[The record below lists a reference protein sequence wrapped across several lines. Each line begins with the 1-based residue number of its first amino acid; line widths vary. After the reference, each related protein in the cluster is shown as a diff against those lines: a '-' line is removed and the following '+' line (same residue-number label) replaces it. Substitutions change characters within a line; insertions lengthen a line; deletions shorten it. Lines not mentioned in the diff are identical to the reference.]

1 MMPRSITAQQKR
13 PDDRPGWA
21 KTLGLP
27 KDVFDTRSD
36 GESTPRAPGMLAYKL
51 LGKPLPA
58 QDDDTPVLVF
68 LPGFPDRC
76 ESFDG
81 LAARFADTHACVL
94 TCLPDYEQRATDA
107 GGGRLSRR
115 WGHSFDSICDM
126 LRATI
131 ERLVPPPPPPAATA
145 SSSASSSSASS
156 SSTASTSASGA
167 GPRKVTLVVHD
178 WGAFVCYRFVA
189 MHPEMVE
196 AVVALDVAFG
206 ADHTPLADAL
216 AAPLDTARNLL
227 LIAGYQGW
235 LILAFVVS
243 QLLSGLLA
251 DVMVGFY
258 PWKWVG

>member
-1 MMPRSITAQQKR
+1 MPRSITAQQKR

-131 ERLVPPPPPPAATA
+131 ERLVPPPPPPAAATRTTTTPPPPVGCA
-145 SSSASSSSASS
+145 SACSARLGSSA
-156 SSTASTSASGA
+156 
-167 GPRKVTLVVHD
+167 L
-178 WGAFVCYRFVA
+178 
-189 MHPEMVE
+189 M
-196 AVVALDVAFG
+196 
-206 ADHTPLADAL
+206 
-216 AAPLDTARNLL
+216 
-227 LIAGYQGW
+227 
-235 LILAFVVS
+235 
-243 QLLSGLLA
+243 
-251 DVMVGFY
+251 
-258 PWKWVG
+258 